1 MKIFQ
6 IDDMGGL
13 GTDGTGEDLDSAG
26 ETQFEIAG
34 AGNLGGE
41 RDDHLIWTNGA
52 NQRIAGQLAGF
63 DAVFSTS
70 LELIDSKGDG
80 ADSGKNGEY
89 GKKDGKN

>member
-1 MKIFQ
+1 
-6 IDDMGGL
+6 MGGL

-52 NQRIAGQLAGF
+52 NQRIAGQFAGF
-63 DAVFSTS
+63 GS
-70 LELIDSKGDG
+70 
-80 ADSGKNGEY
+80 
-89 GKKDGKN
+89 